1 MKTMDSD
8 FNRCLEI
15 QQNLVAGIQSSNQ
28 LDYIEELIA
37 KQAPF
42 TTVIRLLCVYSLV
55 NGGIKS
61 KQYDYFRREI
71 IQTYGFRHLL
81 TLENLAKVGL
91 LKPLGASKNS
101 YGSVSKAFRLIVDDI
116 NEHDPNDISY
126 VYSGFA

>member
-1 MKTMDSD
+1 
-8 FNRCLEI
+8 
-15 QQNLVAGIQSSNQ
+15 LVAGIQSSSQ

-37 KQAPF
+37 KQASF
-42 TTVIRLLCVYSLV
+42 TTVIRLLCIYSLV
-55 NGGIKS
+55 NGGIKT

-71 IQTYGFRHLL
+71 VQTYGFRHLL

-91 LKPLGASKNS
+91 LKPLGTAKHN